1 MSLFELQ
8 KQRICL
14 EPNTTFGHSMST
26 PVSGS
31 QGGWAS
37 RVRQP
42 LENGDTNTHSPEMS
56 ILWSFGGSRDAIVAL
71 APLKFHL
78 FLFFTNYRKTTIVI
92 VYKS

>member
-1 MSLFELQ
+1 MDLKTHKNMSLFELQ
-8 KQRICL
+8 KQRMCL

-42 LENGDTNTHSPEMS
+42 LENGGTEMS
-56 ILWSFGGSRDAIVAL
+56 VL
-71 APLKFHL
+71 
-78 FLFFTNYRKTTIVI
+78 
-92 VYKS
+92 